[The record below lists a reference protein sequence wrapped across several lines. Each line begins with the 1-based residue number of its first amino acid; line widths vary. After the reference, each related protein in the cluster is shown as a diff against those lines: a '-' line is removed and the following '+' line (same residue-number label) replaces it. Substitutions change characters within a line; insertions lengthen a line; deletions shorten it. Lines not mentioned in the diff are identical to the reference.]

1 MFFTDSGFNTD
12 DVKLERAFM
21 DGSNRFE
28 LVKTR
33 LGSPTGIT
41 LDLVTKRVYWTDSH
55 FNLVETVTYSGLERY
70 SANRM
75 FYKYFDWLN
84 KICCF

>member
-1 MFFTDSGFNTD
+1 
-12 DVKLERAFM
+12 M

-55 FNLVETVTYSGLERY
+55 FNLVETVTYSGLDRY
-70 SANRM
+70 CTLQIAI
-75 FYKYFDWLN
+75 LN
-84 KICCF
+84 QWFSTRGPEPIRRP

>member
-1 MFFTDSGFNTD
+1 
-12 DVKLERAFM
+12 M

-55 FNLVETVTYSGLERY
+55 FNLVETVTYSGLDRY
-70 SANRM
+70 YTPQVAILNLLEP
-75 FYKYFDWLN
+75 YKSVVLN
-84 KICCF
+84 QGARAH

>member
-1 MFFTDSGFNTD
+1 
-12 DVKLERAFM
+12 M

-55 FNLVETVTYSGLERY
+55 FNLVETITYSGLDRY
-70 SANRM
+70 YTLQLAI
-75 FYKYFDWLN
+75 LN
-84 KICCF
+84 LLGPCQ

>member
-1 MFFTDSGFNTD
+1 MFFTDSGYNKD

-55 FNLVETVTYSGLERY
+55 FNLVETVTYSGLDRY
-70 SANRM
+70 CTPKI
-75 FYKYFDWLN
+75 YKF
-84 KICCF
+84 KPF

>member
-1 MFFTDSGFNTD
+1 
-12 DVKLERAFM
+12 M

-70 SANRM
+70 CTPQITN
-75 FYKYFDWLN
+75 
-84 KICCF
+84 